1 MSSLISR
8 QPTIKLKMAKISC
21 FVGLINFNQISIIY
35 YNNETRHTSFGH
47 THHIT
52 TEIPIYIQSTFN
64 LWICSLNSQLDKKKR
79 KIVKCDCQERVMQRK
94 Q

>member
-1 MSSLISR
+1 
-8 QPTIKLKMAKISC
+8 MAKISC

-52 TEIPIYIQSTFN
+52 TEIPIYSINFQFVDLFIKLS
-64 LWICSLNSQLDKKKR
+64 IG
-79 KIVKCDCQERVMQRK
+79 
-94 Q
+94 